1 MVSIPT
7 PEISISSKDKQQ
19 LSDTTSQDS
28 TSVVQPVYTSLFDS
42 SFVSAISTPTFTP
55 TFSIP
60 SVSSDISAISDTVS
74 TEKTTQS
81 IVSTN
86 QASVSQTS
94 STVSEA
100 QSVVSTPTISSVP
113 VSSVVPTSSSTV
125 SAIED
130 PNVSSTLLSVIST
143 PPVSTSVSAVVSE
156 KPSQV
161 VSNTDVLVSTLTTS
175 STPPASASNPPVSVS
190 TPPVSVSTPD
200 VSVSAP
206 VSNAASTV
214 IAPPSSTSTP
224 VVSSVP
230 IPQISTQE
238 TPVSGVASTTLSN
251 IVPSSVAT
259 DTNTFPISSII
270 TPSVAASS
278 VQSNTDILQPVST
291 ISTLPNTVSGISSV
305 TTNDVPTQSQITV
318 PSSIPN
324 TLPVTPSSVEAVT
337 STPTRN
343 TPTFVSISSTATVA
357 APISDIST
365 GPVSAP
371 VSTQISA
378 PPSQITPDQPKL
390 PTVTPSSI
398 SSRTRRAS
406 SSTADNWWIPTQL
419 ITASTQVTGSAMV
432 SSAATKTLPQVIG
445 AATSVPTPEGY
456 TVITIG
462 FKEALNYEFIVSSPK
477 SSAQIFS
484 FLPYV
489 LNTPFDDIYDNIT
502 VSRLVPLQ
510 KKDIGYFITVA
521 EVLFPE
527 SAIANLSVYIKDTN
541 SSLYTKNDDALRSLA
556 LLIDPSIPLTGLVT
570 SANSADTSSS
580 SSSTD
585 SSSSSSKGNS
595 DHKSGSTS
603 EDDDSSSEDMG
614 TLEYSGKSS
623 SNPTGSIKNKKT
635 LVPLVVCT
643 VGGGILYI
651 CLMTFIVRFF
661 VRRHRERQVAIKF
674 PDDSSSSSSEFNNE
688 KKDTNRQSITASM
701 KINMWMDHSESNN
714 EGGLYSSD
722 VPAKK
727 SMIKIS
733 KPIATQN
740 SLGWNDV

>member
-1 MVSIPT
+1 MVSIPA

-337 STPTRN
+337 LSLIHILHSASPMHGQNKEIYDLVNVKGTRNVIDVCKNTNVNILVYTSSAGVIFNGQDVHNADERWPIPEVPMDAYNETKFTAEDMVLKSNDPENGFLTVALRPAGIFGPGDRQLVPGLRAVAKLGQSKFQLGDNNNLFDWTYAGNVADSHVLAAQRLLDPATAKEVSGEAFFITNDTPTYFWSLAR
-343 TPTFVSISSTATVA
+343 TVWKA
-357 APISDIST
+357 DGHIDKNVIVLKR
-365 GPVSAP
+365 PVAILAGYLSEFF
-371 VSTQISA
+371 S
-378 PPSQITPDQPKL
+378 KL
-390 PTVTPSSI
+390 
-398 SSRTRRAS
+398 
-406 SSTADNWWIPTQL
+406 L
-419 ITASTQVTGSAMV
+419 G
-432 SSAATKTLPQVIG
+432 
-445 AATSVPTPEGY
+445 
-456 TVITIG
+456 
-462 FKEALNYEFIVSSPK
+462 KEPGL
-477 SSAQIFS
+477 
-484 FLPYV
+484 
-489 LNTPFDDIYDNIT
+489 TPFRVKIVCASRYHNIAKAKKLLGYEPRVDIEE
-502 VSRLVPLQ
+502 
-510 KKDIGYFITVA
+510 G
-521 EVLFPE
+521 
-527 SAIANLSVYIKDTN
+527 IKRT
-541 SSLYTKNDDALRSLA
+541 LA
-556 LLIDPSIPLTGLVT
+556 
-570 SANSADTSSS
+570 
-580 SSSTD
+580 
-585 SSSSSSKGNS
+585 
-595 DHKSGSTS
+595 
-603 EDDDSSSEDMG
+603 
-614 TLEYSGKSS
+614 
-623 SNPTGSIKNKKT
+623 
-635 LVPLVVCT
+635 
-643 VGGGILYI
+643 
-651 CLMTFIVRFF
+651 
-661 VRRHRERQVAIKF
+661 
-674 PDDSSSSSSEFNNE
+674 
-688 KKDTNRQSITASM
+688 
-701 KINMWMDHSESNN
+701 WMDED
-714 EGGLYSSD
+714 L
-722 VPAKK
+722 
-727 SMIKIS
+727 
-733 KPIATQN
+733 
-740 SLGWNDV
+740 